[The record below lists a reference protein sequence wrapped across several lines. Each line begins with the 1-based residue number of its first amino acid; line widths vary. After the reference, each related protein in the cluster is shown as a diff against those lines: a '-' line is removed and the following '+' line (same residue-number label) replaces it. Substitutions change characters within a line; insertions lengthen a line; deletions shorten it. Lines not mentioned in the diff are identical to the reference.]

1 MHAISNLS
9 RARNMFT
16 TSMHVMVN
24 MKFIMQLV

>member
-16 TSMHVMVN
+16 TSMHVMV